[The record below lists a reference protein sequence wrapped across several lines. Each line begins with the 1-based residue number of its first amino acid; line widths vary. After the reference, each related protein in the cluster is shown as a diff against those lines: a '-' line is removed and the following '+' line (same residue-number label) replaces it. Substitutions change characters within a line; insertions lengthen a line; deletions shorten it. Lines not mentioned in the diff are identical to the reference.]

1 MFSKIINVVN
11 SNKGLVKKAVLGGVL
26 VLGVNWIAQI
36 AKDEPKEPATEPIV
50 DTELDDTTNVYG
62 VAE

>member
-11 SNKGLVKKAVLGGVL
+11 SNKELVKKAVLGGVL

-36 AKDEPKEPATEPIV
+36 AKDEPAELPTEPIV